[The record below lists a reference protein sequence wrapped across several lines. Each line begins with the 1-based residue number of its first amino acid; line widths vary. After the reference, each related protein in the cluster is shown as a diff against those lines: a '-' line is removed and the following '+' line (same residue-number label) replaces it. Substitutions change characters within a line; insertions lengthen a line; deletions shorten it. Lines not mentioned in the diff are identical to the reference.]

1 MGGAVTVLESPLG
14 EWIME
19 LALRRKVSVM
29 VASGKNLGQRVE
41 KPVHPADEAWFPG
54 PAAFSSLGTK
64 ERRLA
69 SLQIA
74 WKPPRGALREAV
86 GHRGHFA
93 RDAEVH

>member
-54 PAAFSSLGTK
+54 PATFSSLGTR
-64 ERRLA
+64 ERRLVRFHHTR
-69 SLQIA
+69 
-74 WKPPRGALREAV
+74 KPPRWALREAV